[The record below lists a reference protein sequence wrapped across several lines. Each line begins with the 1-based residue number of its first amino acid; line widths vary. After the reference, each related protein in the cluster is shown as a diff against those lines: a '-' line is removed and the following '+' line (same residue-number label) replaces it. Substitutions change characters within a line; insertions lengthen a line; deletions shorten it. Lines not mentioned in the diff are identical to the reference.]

1 MKLFIYS
8 FVPHC
13 CNIYLFYNEISF
25 MVHHTEILEIDYYMQ
40 VDNYCLEALI
50 VSENICDFPLYLP
63 WYLVCTIL
71 ILTEA
76 GCFIE

>member
-1 MKLFIYS
+1 
-8 FVPHC
+8 
-13 CNIYLFYNEISF
+13 